1 MSRKILEP
9 GNPYSVFITG
19 IPQFI
24 YSYGV
29 YGYLPSR
36 AYLVKLTSDSN
47 RLGDRPSRVTE
58 ILFTHICRTLNIE
71 HECINLDELKLVAT
85 TENDILD
92 IQLINRMALN
102 ATKKPKILA
111 AQSEYVNLMRP
122 NLFSFKLQSLKLR
135 VDLTKSLLVPMR
147 LTKFY
152 TLAPKAKRSLFLTE
166 KILDWSAVDRFS
178 DACFKSLL
186 NHPSWLF
193 LTKIHAELKNADTL
207 IVFPL
212 AVHFGGNS
220 QINTQIIES
229 AIEYARAESILN
241 VLVKNHPSDPEDYSS
256 LVADTDI
263 RIEYFYDELERSVP
277 TEILVNAFKSV
288 SFFGFESTTFLSL
301 QHRVKL
307 SSHVVEIENHKEK
320 NYRKYLLGEI
330 RNLYPH
336 TKSLIKY

>member
-1 MSRKILEP
+1 LSRKILDP
-9 GNPYSVFITG
+9 SNPYSVFITG

-29 YGYLPSR
+29 YGSPPSR

-47 RLGDRPSRVTE
+47 RLGIRPSRVAET
-58 ILFTHICRTLNIE
+58 LFIHICSTLNIE
-71 HECINLDELKLVAT
+71 YECINLDEFGFVET

-92 IQLINRMALN
+92 IQLVNRMAL
-102 ATKKPKILA
+102 KVSRKPQILA
-111 AQSEYVNLMRP
+111 AQSEYVNLTRP
-122 NLFSFKLQSLKLR
+122 NLLSFKLQSLKLR

-152 TLAPKAKRSLFLTE
+152 TLAPKAKRSLLLTE
-166 KILDWSAVDRFS
+166 KTLDWRAIDRFS
-178 DACFKSLL
+178 DSCFKALL
-186 NHPSWLF
+186 SHPRWLF
-193 LTKIHAELKNADTL
+193 LTNMHAELKNKDTL

-212 AVHFGGNS
+212 AAHFGGNS
-220 QINTQIIES
+220 QINIQIIDS
-229 AIEYARAESILN
+229 AIEYARAKNISN
-241 VLVKNHPSDPEDYSS
+241 MLVKNHPSDPEDYSS
-256 LVADTDI
+256 LVAETDI
-263 RIEYFYDELERSVP
+263 RIEYLSGELERSVP

-301 QHRVKL
+301 QHRVKI
-307 SSHVVEIENHKEK
+307 SSHVVEIESHQDK

>member
-9 GNPYSVFITG
+9 SNPYSVFITG

-24 YSYGV
+24 YSCGV
-29 YGYLPSR
+29 YGSPPSR

-47 RLGDRPSRVTE
+47 RLGIRPSRVTE
-58 ILFTHICRTLNIE
+58 TLFIHICSTLNIE
-71 HECINLDELKLVAT
+71 YECINVEEFKLVAI
-85 TENDILD
+85 TEKDILD
-92 IQLINRMALN
+92 IQLVNRMAMN
-102 ATKKPKILA
+102 ASKKPQILA
-111 AQSEYVNLMRP
+111 AQSEYVNLTRP
-122 NLFSFKLQSLKLR
+122 NLLSFKLQSLKLR
-135 VDLTKSLLVPMR
+135 VDLTKSLLAPMR

-152 TLAPKAKRSLFLTE
+152 TLAPKARRGLFLTE
-166 KILDWSAVDRFS
+166 KILDWSAIDRFS
-178 DACFKSLL
+178 DSCFKSLL
-186 NHPSWLF
+186 SHPSWLF
-193 LTKIHAELKNADTL
+193 LTKMQAEMKNADTL

-220 QINTQIIES
+220 KINTQIIES
-229 AIEYARAESILN
+229 AIEYARVESILN
-241 VLVKNHPSDPEDYSS
+241 MVVKNHPSDPEDYSS
-256 LVADTDI
+256 LVAETDI
-263 RIEYFYDELERSVP
+263 RIEYLSGELERSVP

-307 SSHVVEIENHKEK
+307 SSHVVDIENHQDK